1 MRFELFLISFLTLF
15 LELTCI
21 RWFPSHVLFLTFFTN
36 TVLLA
41 SILGIAVGCLAAN
54 RKSNLLLWTPLIL
67 VIGLASAHLVEWQRL
82 SSASVIDVGNQ
93 ASPQMVFFG
102 VEYQAR
108 DLSSFVIPIEAICG
122 YFFLV
127 IALAMMGPGQQ
138 LGRSLAKIPNRLEA
152 YTIDI
157 VGSIAGIVVFAACS
171 FLELPPTFW
180 FGLVMAGLVW
190 FLMPDDRRRGVVL
203 MMGPALVLA
212 LAVEPP
218 GARGDGP
225 KQMWSPYYRID
236 YRPAQRL
243 INVNLI
249 GHQQMQPRDS
259 AFPAYA
265 LPHLLNRDAGGK
277 PFGQVLIIGAGSGN
291 DVSRALAW
299 GAERVDAVEI
309 DPVIQRL
316 GKRDHPDRPYDDP
329 RVFVHLN
336 DGRNFLKAGNK
347 QYDLIIYALVDSLVL
362 HSGYSNI
369 RLESYLFTKQAMDD
383 VRKRLRPGGVFV
395 MYNYFRQGWIVSRL
409 QNSVRAAFGD
419 NALVVNLP
427 SRDQL
432 NPDDNLG
439 GDFTMLIAGN
449 NRAVRDAFAR
459 QPEYWLR
466 LRGPFDHRT
475 LNGFE
480 YPLPDERTGWRAM
493 PADARDNSEWRQFR
507 LTQVNSGASDTRLA
521 TDDWP
526 MLYLREPMIPGVSLR
541 GGAIMAVIAVLLLAS
556 AFARKGSGELR
567 RDSAEA
573 ATGRE
578 GEPSHRTALLVQ
590 MFFLGAG
597 FMLVETKAVVHM
609 ALLFGGTWIVNSVVI
624 FAVLVMILIAN
635 LFVAVARPSRLAF
648 YYAALLVSL
657 VVSALVPMDTFLGMD
672 RTAQITAASLLAFA
686 PIFFAGVVFAVSFT
700 SAVEPDR
707 AFGANIA
714 GAMFG
719 GLAEYSSMLL
729 GFQYLLFVAVALYI
743 ISIIGYQKAVT
754 GTPAAHIGQEPAA

>member
-1 MRFELFLISFLTLF
+1 MRLDLFLISFLTLF

-41 SILGIAVGCLAAN
+41 SILGISAGCLAAN

-67 VIGLASAHLVEWQRL
+67 VIGLGSAHFVEWQRQA
-82 SSASVIDVGNQ
+82 SQSVIDVGNQ

-138 LGRSLAKIPNRLEA
+138 LGRALARMSDRLEA

-157 VGSIAGIVVFAACS
+157 LGSIAGIIAFAACS
-171 FLELPPTFW
+171 FLELPPTWW
-180 FGLVMAGLVW
+180 FAVVMAGVAYFLRSLAWPAMLRMAAPAAAVLLMASGAW
-190 FLMPDDRRRGVVL
+190 FAGF
-203 MMGPALVLA
+203 G
-212 LAVEPP
+212 E
-218 GARGDGP
+218 
-225 KQMWSPYYRID
+225 QWSPYYRVTYMRD
-236 YRPAQRL
+236 QGL

-249 GHQQMQPRDS
+249 GHQQMQPLS
-259 AFPAYA
+259 APFPAYA
-265 LPHLLNRDAGGK
+265 LPHLLNRDAGSA
-277 PFGQVLIIGAGSGN
+277 PFGDVLIIGAGSGN

-309 DPVIQRL
+309 DPVIQRI
-316 GKRDHPDRPYDDP
+316 GKQDHPNRPYDDP
-329 RVFVHLN
+329 RVTVHLN
-336 DGRNFLKAGNK
+336 DGRNFLKSGDK

-362 HSGYSNI
+362 HSSYSNI
-369 RLESYLFTKQAMDD
+369 RLESYLFTKQAVSD
-383 VRKRLRPGGVFV
+383 VRRRLKPGGVFV

-409 QNSVRAAFGD
+409 QNSVRAAFGAD
-419 NALVVNLP
+419 ALILNLP
-427 SRDQL
+427 SRDTL
-432 NPDDNLG
+432 DADENLENS
-439 GDFTMLIAGN
+439 FTMFIAGN
-449 NRAVRDAFAR
+449 HTAIGNAFAR
-459 QPEYWLR
+459 RPAYWLNTSAA
-466 LRGPFDHRT
+466 LDWNAP
-475 LNGFE
+475 NGFR
-480 YPLPDERTGWRAM
+480 DEAPPGAG
-493 PADARDNSEWRQFR
+493 ASEWQQFR
-507 LTQVNSGASDTRLA
+507 LTTLRAGNEPPRLA

-541 GGAIMAVIAVLLLAS
+541 GAAIMAVLAILLLAP
-556 AFARKGSGELR
+556 FMR
-567 RDSAEA
+567 RTTA
-573 ATGRE
+573 
-578 GEPSHRTALLVQ
+578 PSTQPAGLLLQ

-597 FMLVETKAVVHM
+597 FMLIETKAVVHM

-635 LFVAVARPSRLAF
+635 LFVAIVRPARLAF
-648 YYAALLVSL
+648 YYAALLASL
-657 VVSALVPMDTFLGMD
+657 IVSALVPMDTFLGMD
-672 RTAQITAASLLAFA
+672 RTAQIAAASVLAFT

-700 SAVEPDR
+700 RAVEPDR

-729 GFQYLLFVAVALYI
+729 GFQYLLFVAVALYV
-743 ISIIGYQKAVT
+743 ISIFGYQKAVI
-754 GTPAAHIGQEPAA
+754 GMPASHIGQEPAA

>member
-1 MRFELFLISFLTLF
+1 
-15 LELTCI
+15 
-21 RWFPSHVLFLTFFTN
+21 
-36 TVLLA
+36 
-41 SILGIAVGCLAAN
+41 
-54 RKSNLLLWTPLIL
+54 
-67 VIGLASAHLVEWQRL
+67 
-82 SSASVIDVGNQ
+82 
-93 ASPQMVFFG
+93 
-102 VEYQAR
+102 
-108 DLSSFVIPIEAICG
+108 VIPIEVICG

-157 VGSIAGIVVFAACS
+157 LGSILGIVVFAACS
-171 FLELPPTFW
+171 FLELPPTWW
-180 FGLVMAGLVW
+180 FALVMAGFVW
-190 FLMPDDRRRGVVL
+190 FLAPDNRRRGFAL
-203 MMGPALVLA
+203 ALGPALVLLLSVA
-212 LAVEPP
+212 PQ
-218 GARGDGP
+218 GARAEGP
-225 KQMWSPYYRID
+225 RQQWSPYYRID
-236 YRPAQRL
+236 YHPAQRL

-249 GHQQMQPRDS
+249 GHQQMQPRDA

-265 LPHLLNRDAGGK
+265 LPHLLNRDSGGK

-336 DGRNFLKAGNK
+336 DGRNFLKQGNK

-383 VRKRLRPGGVFV
+383 VRKRLRPGGTFV

-419 NALVVNLP
+419 EALVINLP

-432 NPDDNLG
+432 NPDDSLG
-439 GDFTMLIAGN
+439 GDFTMLIAGE
-449 NRAVRDAFAR
+449 NRAIREAFAR

-466 LRGPFDHRT
+466 LRGPFDSRT
-475 LNGFE
+475 PNGFTD
-480 YPLPDERTGWRAM
+480 LAQGQKDAWNAM
-493 PADARDNSEWRQFR
+493 PAEEREKSEWRQFR
-507 LTQVNSGASDTRLA
+507 LTKVNSGTETRVA

-541 GGAIMAVIAVLLLAS
+541 GGAIMAVIAVLMLAP
-556 AFARKGSGELR
+556 LMR
-567 RDSAEA
+567 R
-573 ATGRE
+573 ATGSSAQPT
-578 GEPSHRTALLVQ
+578 GLLVQ

-624 FAVLVMILIAN
+624 FSVLVMILIAN
-635 LFVAVARPSRLAF
+635 LFVAIVRPSRLAF
-648 YYAALLVSL
+648 YYAALLASL
-657 VVSALVPMDTFLGMD
+657 VASALVPMDTFLGMD
-672 RTAQITAASLLAFA
+672 RTAQIAAASILAFT

-700 SAVEPDR
+700 RAVEPDR

-743 ISIIGYQKAVT
+743 ISIVGYQKAVT

>member
-1 MRFELFLISFLTLF
+1 
-15 LELTCI
+15 
-21 RWFPSHVLFLTFFTN
+21 
-36 TVLLA
+36 
-41 SILGIAVGCLAAN
+41 
-54 RKSNLLLWTPLIL
+54 
-67 VIGLASAHLVEWQRL
+67 
-82 SSASVIDVGNQ
+82 
-93 ASPQMVFFG
+93 
-102 VEYQAR
+102 
-108 DLSSFVIPIEAICG
+108 
-122 YFFLV
+122 
-127 IALAMMGPGQQ
+127 MMGPGQQ

-157 VGSIAGIVVFAACS
+157 LGSILGIVVFAACS
-171 FLELPPTFW
+171 FLELPPTWW
-180 FGLVMAGLVW
+180 FALVMAGFVW
-190 FLMPDDRRRGVVL
+190 FLAPDNRRRGFAL
-203 MMGPALVLA
+203 ALGPALVLLLSVA
-212 LAVEPP
+212 PQ
-218 GARGDGP
+218 GARAEGP
-225 KQMWSPYYRID
+225 RQQWSPYYRID
-236 YRPAQRL
+236 YHPAQRL

-249 GHQQMQPRDS
+249 GHQQMQPRDA

-265 LPHLLNRDAGGK
+265 LPHLLNRDSGGK

-336 DGRNFLKAGNK
+336 DGRNFLKQGNK

-383 VRKRLRPGGVFV
+383 VRKRLRPGGTFV

-419 NALVVNLP
+419 EALVINLP

-432 NPDDNLG
+432 NPDDSLG
-439 GDFTMLIAGN
+439 GDFTMLIAGE
-449 NRAVRDAFAR
+449 NRAIREAFAR

-466 LRGPFDHRT
+466 LRGPFDSRT
-475 LNGFE
+475 PNGFTD
-480 YPLPDERTGWRAM
+480 LAQGQKDAWNAM
-493 PADARDNSEWRQFR
+493 PAEEREKSEWRQFR
-507 LTQVNSGASDTRLA
+507 LTKVNSGTETRVA

-541 GGAIMAVIAVLLLAS
+541 GGAIMAVIAVLMLAP
-556 AFARKGSGELR
+556 LMR
-567 RDSAEA
+567 R
-573 ATGRE
+573 ATGSSAQPT
-578 GEPSHRTALLVQ
+578 GLLVQ

-624 FAVLVMILIAN
+624 FSVLVMILIAN
-635 LFVAVARPSRLAF
+635 LFVAIVRPSRLAF
-648 YYAALLVSL
+648 YYAALLASL
-657 VVSALVPMDTFLGMD
+657 VASALVPMDTFLGMD
-672 RTAQITAASLLAFA
+672 RTAQIAAASILAFT

-700 SAVEPDR
+700 RAVEPDR

-743 ISIIGYQKAVT
+743 ISIVGYQKAVT

>member
-1 MRFELFLISFLTLF
+1 MTLDLFLISFLTLF

-41 SILGIAVGCLAAN
+41 SILGIAVGCLAAK
-54 RKSNLLLWTPLIL
+54 RTSNLLLWTPLIL
-67 VIGLASAHLVEWQRL
+67 TVALGSAHLVEWQRQVN
-82 SSASVIDVGNQ
+82 AGVIDVGNQ

-108 DLSSFVIPIEAICG
+108 DLSSFVVPIEAICG
-122 YFFLV
+122 YFFLL
-127 IALAMMGPGQQ
+127 IALVMMGPGQQ
-138 LGRSLAKIPNRLEA
+138 LGRALARVPNRLWA
-152 YTIDI
+152 YSIDI
-157 VGSIAGIVVFAACS
+157 LGSLTGIAVFAACS
-171 FLELPPTFW
+171 FLELPPTWW
-180 FGLVMAGLVW
+180 FALVMAGFAW
-190 FLMPDDRRRGVVL
+190 FLVPDDRRRGLALVL
-203 MMGPALVLA
+203 GPALVLV
-212 LAVEPP
+212 LSVSPV
-218 GARGDGP
+218 GQRGEGP
-225 KQMWSPYYRID
+225 SQMWSPYYRID
-236 YRPAQRL
+236 YHPGRRL

-336 DGRNFLKAGNK
+336 DGRNYLKSGNK

-409 QNSVRAAFGD
+409 QNSVRAAFGND
-419 NALVVNLP
+419 ALVLNLP

-439 GDFTMLIAGN
+439 GDFTMVIAGAN
-449 NRAVRDAFAR
+449 DAIGNAFAR

-466 LRGPFDHRT
+466 LRGPFDGNT

-480 YPLPDERTGWRAM
+480 FPLPHERAGWRAM
-493 PADARDNSEWRQFR
+493 TAEERENSLWQQFR
-507 LTQVNSGASDTRLA
+507 LTTLNSGPGDMRVA

-541 GGAIMAVIAVLLLAS
+541 GGAIMAIIAALLLVPFIKRSVIPVA
-556 AFARKGSGELR
+556 KDPPG
-567 RDSAEA
+567 
-573 ATGRE
+573 
-578 GEPSHRTALLVQ
+578 LLLQ

-624 FAVLVMILIAN
+624 FAVLVMILGAN
-635 LFVAVARPSRLAF
+635 LFVAVARPVRLAP
-648 YYAALLVSL
+648 YYAGLLLSL
-657 VVSALVPMDTFLGMD
+657 VVSALIPMDTFLGMD
-672 RTAQITAASLLAFA
+672 RTAQTAAASLLAFT

-700 SAVEPDR
+700 RAVEPDR
-707 AFGANIA
+707 AFGFNIA

-743 ISIIGYQKAVT
+743 VSVIGHQKVVI
-754 GTPAAHIGQEPAA
+754 GTPAVHIGHDAAG

>member
-1 MRFELFLISFLTLF
+1 MRFDLFLISFLTLF
-15 LELTCI
+15 LELACI

-41 SILGIAVGCLAAN
+41 SILGIAVGCLAAK
-54 RKSNLLLWTPLIL
+54 RKINLLQWTPLVL
-67 VIGLASAHLVEWQRL
+67 TIGLASAHLVEWQRQT
-82 SSASVIDVGNQ
+82 SASVIDVGNQ

-122 YFFLV
+122 YFFLI
-127 IALAMMGPGQQ
+127 IALALMGPGQE
-138 LGRSLAKIPNRLEA
+138 LGRALARIPNRLEA
-152 YTIDI
+152 YSIDI
-157 VGSIAGIVVFAACS
+157 FGSIIGIVVFAACS
-171 FLELPPTFW
+171 FLELPPTWW
-180 FGLVMAGLVW
+180 FAVVMAGLVW
-190 FLMPDDRRRGVVL
+190 FLAPEDRRRGFAL
-203 MMGPALVLA
+203 MLGPALVLLLSVA
-212 LAVEPP
+212 PQGTRAE
-218 GARGDGP
+218 GP
-225 KQMWSPYYRID
+225 RQQWSPYYRID
-236 YRPAQRL
+236 YHPSQRL

-249 GHQQMQPRDS
+249 GHQQMQPRDA

-291 DVSRALAW
+291 DVSRALSW

-336 DGRNFLKAGNK
+336 DGRNFLKSGNK

-409 QNSVRAAFGD
+409 QNSVRAAFGND
-419 NALVVNLP
+419 ALVVNLP
-427 SRDQL
+427 SRDTL

-439 GDFTMLIAGN
+439 GDFTMLLAGD
-449 NRAVRDAFAR
+449 NRAIGDAFAR

-475 LNGFE
+475 PNGFTD
-480 YPLPDERTGWRAM
+480 LTQGQKDAWNAQ
-493 PADARDNSEWRQFR
+493 PAEDREKSEWRQFR
-507 LTQVNSGASDTRLA
+507 LTKVNTAADDNRVA

-541 GGAIMAVIAVLLLAS
+541 GGAIMAVIATLLLAP
-556 AFARKGSGELR
+556 FMR
-567 RDSAEA
+567 R
-573 ATGRE
+573 T
-578 GEPSHRTALLVQ
+578 TASPQPAGLLIQ

-624 FAVLVMILIAN
+624 FAVLVMILVAN
-635 LFVAVARPSRLAF
+635 LFVALARPERLGF
-648 YYAALLVSL
+648 YYAALLASL
-657 VVSALVPMDTFLGMD
+657 VVSALVPMDTFLGME
-672 RTAQITAASLLAFA
+672 RTAQIAAASMLAFT

-700 SAVEPDR
+700 RASEPDR

-743 ISIIGYQKAVT
+743 ISIAGYRKA
-754 GTPAAHIGQEPAA
+754 

>member
-1 MRFELFLISFLTLF
+1 MKLDLFLISFLTLF

-54 RKSNLLLWTPLIL
+54 RKSNLLLWTPLVL
-67 VIGLASAHLVEWQRL
+67 MVALGSAHLVEWLRQTN
-82 SSASVIDVGNQ
+82 SGVIDVGNQ

-108 DLSSFVIPIEAICG
+108 DLSSFVVPIEAICG
-122 YFFLV
+122 YFFLL
-127 IALAMMGPGQQ
+127 IAVAMMGPGQQ
-138 LGRSLAKIPNRLEA
+138 LGRALSRLPNRLQA

-157 VGSIAGIVVFAACS
+157 LGSIAGIVTFAACS

-180 FGLVMAGLVW
+180 FAIVMAGFSW
-190 FLMPDDRRRGVVL
+190 FLMPEDRRKGVALV
-203 MMGPALVLA
+203 MGPALVLA
-212 LAVEPP
+212 LSIAPGITSSE
-218 GARGDGP
+218 GAR
-225 KQMWSPYYRID
+225 QLWSPYYRID
-236 YRPAQRL
+236 YQPGARL

-299 GAERVDAVEI
+299 GAARVDAVEI

-316 GKRDHPDRPYDDP
+316 GKRDHPDHPYDDP

-336 DGRNFLKAGNK
+336 DGRNFLKQGNK

-383 VRKRLRPGGVFV
+383 VKKRLKPGGVFV

-409 QNSVRAAFGD
+409 QNSVRAAFGAD
-419 NALVVNLP
+419 ALVLNLP

-439 GDFTMLIAGN
+439 GDFTMVIAGAN
-449 NRAVRDAFAR
+449 DAIRNAFAQ

-466 LRGPFDHRT
+466 LQGPFDERT

-480 YPLPDERTGWRAM
+480 FPLPAERTSWRAL
-493 PADARDNSEWRQFR
+493 PGAEREQSPWRQFR
-507 LTQVNSGASDTRLA
+507 LTRVNTSDADTRLA

-541 GGAIMAVIAVLLLAS
+541 GGAIMAVIALLLLAP
-556 AFARKGSGELR
+556 FMK
-567 RDSAEA
+567 
-573 ATGRE
+573 
-578 GEPSHRTALLVQ
+578 RTSLPAVTDPPGLLLQ

-624 FAVLVMILIAN
+624 FAVLVMILLAN
-635 LFVAVARPSRLAF
+635 LFVGVVRPVRLAP
-648 YYAALLVSL
+648 YYAGLLLSL
-657 VVSALVPMDTFLGMD
+657 VVSALIPMDTFLGMD
-672 RTAQITAASLLAFA
+672 RTAQIVAASVLAFT

-700 SAVEPDR
+700 RAVEPDR

-743 ISIIGYQKAVT
+743 VSIIGHQKAVI
-754 GTPAAHIGQEPAA
+754 GTPDAHIGHEAAG

>member
-1 MRFELFLISFLTLF
+1 MRLDLFLISLLTLF

-41 SILGIAVGCLAAN
+41 SILGIAVGCLAAK
-54 RKSNLLLWTPLIL
+54 RKTNLLLWTPLVL
-67 VIGLASAHLVEWQRL
+67 VVALGSAHAVEWLRL
-82 SSASVIDVGNQ
+82 TNSGVIDVGNQ

-108 DLSSFVIPIEAICG
+108 DLASFVIPIEALCG
-122 YFFLV
+122 YFFFV
-127 IALAMMGPGQQ
+127 IAVAMMGPGQQ
-138 LGRSLAKIPNRLEA
+138 LGRCLARLPNRLEA

-157 VGSIAGIVVFAACS
+157 LGSIAGIVLFAVCS
-171 FLELPPTFW
+171 VLELPPTVW
-180 FGLVMAGLVW
+180 LAIVMAGFSW
-190 FLMPDDRRRGVVL
+190 FLVADDRRRGLAL
-203 MMGPALVLA
+203 MLGPALVLA
-212 LAVEPP
+212 LAVEPA
-218 GARGDGP
+218 GARGNGP

-236 YRPAQRL
+236 YRPADRL

-249 GHQQMQPRDS
+249 GHQQMQPRDA

-265 LPHLLNRDAGGK
+265 LPHLLNRDAGRQ

-299 GAERVDAVEI
+299 GAHRVDAVEI
-309 DPVIQRL
+309 DPVIQRI

-329 RVFVHLN
+329 RVHVHLN
-336 DGRNFLKAGNK
+336 DGRNFLKSGNI
-347 QYDLIIYALVDSLVL
+347 QYDLIVYALVDSLVL

-383 VRKRLRPGGVFV
+383 VKRRLRPGGVFV

-409 QNSVRAAFGD
+409 QNTVREAFGND
-419 NALVVNLP
+419 ALVLNLP
-427 SRDQL
+427 SRDRL
-432 NPDDNLG
+432 DPDDNLDG
-439 GDFTMLIAGN
+439 GFTMLLAGD
-449 NRAVRDAFAR
+449 NRAVGDAFAR

-466 LRGPFDHRT
+466 LHGPFDDRT
-475 LNGFE
+475 MNGFDSPPE
-480 YPLPDERTGWRAM
+480 SERAAWRAM
-493 PADARDNSEWRQFR
+493 PEEERAKSQWQQFK
-507 LTQVNSGASDTRLA
+507 LTEVNSGTETRLA

-541 GGAIMAVIAVLLLAS
+541 GGAIMAAIAALLLIS
-556 AFARKGSGELR
+556 AFARRGSRELR
-567 RDSAEA
+567 RDSADA

-578 GEPSHRTALLVQ
+578 GEPSNPAGLLVQ

-624 FAVLVMILIAN
+624 FAVLVMILVAN
-635 LFVAVARPSRLAF
+635 LFVAIAKPRRLAG
-648 YYAALLVSL
+648 YYAALLAAL
-657 VVSALVPMDTFLGMD
+657 IVSALVPMDTFLGMD
-672 RTAQITAASLLAFA
+672 RASQIAAASALAFT
-686 PIFFAGVVFAVSFT
+686 PIFFAGVIFAVSFT
-700 SAVEPDR
+700 TAVEPDR

-743 ISIIGYQKAVT
+743 ISMVGLQKAAT
-754 GTPAAHIGQEPAA
+754 GMPAAHIGHEPAA

>member
-1 MRFELFLISFLTLF
+1 MRLDLFLISLLTLF

-41 SILGIAVGCLAAN
+41 SILGIAVGCLAAK
-54 RKSNLLLWTPLIL
+54 RKSNLLLWTPLVLIVAL
-67 VIGLASAHLVEWQRL
+67 GSAHAVEWLRL
-82 SSASVIDVGNQ
+82 TNSGVIDVGNQ

-108 DLSSFVIPIEAICG
+108 DLSSFVIPIEALCG

-138 LGRSLAKIPNRLEA
+138 LGRCLARIPNRLQA

-157 VGSIAGIVVFAACS
+157 LGSIAGIVLFAACS
-171 FLELPPTFW
+171 FLELPPTVW
-180 FGLVMAGLVW
+180 FAIVMAGFSW
-190 FLMPDDRRRGVVL
+190 FLVAEDRRRGVAL
-203 MMGPALVLA
+203 MLGPALVLA
-212 LAVEPP
+212 LAVEPA

-225 KQMWSPYYRID
+225 QQMWSPYYRID
-236 YRPAQRL
+236 YRPADRL

-249 GHQQMQPRDS
+249 GHQQMQPRDA

-265 LPHLLNRDAGGK
+265 LPHLLNRDAGGQ
-277 PFGQVLIIGAGSGN
+277 PFSQVLIIGAGSGN

-299 GAERVDAVEI
+299 GANRVDAVEI
-309 DPVIQRL
+309 DPVIQRI
-316 GKRDHPDRPYDDP
+316 GKRDHPDHPYDDP

-336 DGRNFLKAGNK
+336 DGRNFLKSANK

-383 VRKRLRPGGVFV
+383 VKKRLRPGGVFV

-409 QNSVRAAFGD
+409 QNTVREAFGSD
-419 NALVVNLP
+419 ALVLNLP
-427 SRDQL
+427 SRDRL
-432 NPDDNLG
+432 DPDDNLEG
-439 GDFTMLIAGN
+439 GFTMLIAGD

-466 LRGPFDHRT
+466 LRGPFDNRT
-475 LNGFE
+475 MNGFDF
-480 YPLPDERTGWRAM
+480 PLESERAGWRAM
-493 PADARDNSEWRQFR
+493 PAEERAKSQWRQFK
-507 LTQVNSGASDTRLA
+507 LTEVNSGSESRLA

-541 GGAIMAVIAVLLLAS
+541 GGAIMAAIAVLLLAP
-556 AFARKGSGELR
+556 FLR
-567 RDSAEA
+567 RGGGPSAQP
-573 ATGRE
+573 TG
-578 GEPSHRTALLVQ
+578 LLVQ

-624 FAVLVMILIAN
+624 FAVLVMILVAN
-635 LFVAVARPSRLAF
+635 LFVAIAKPRRLAAH
-648 YYAALLVSL
+648 YAALLAAL

-672 RTAQITAASLLAFA
+672 RASQVAAASVLAFT
-686 PIFFAGVVFAVSFT
+686 PIFFAGVIFAVSFT
-700 SAVEPDR
+700 TAVEPDR

-729 GFQYLLFVAVALYI
+729 GFQYLLFVAVALYV
-743 ISIIGYQKAVT
+743 ISIVGYQKAVT
-754 GTPAAHIGQEPAA
+754 GKPAAHIGQEPAA